1 MYSRS
6 TLSHSDAMSAVELF
20 EQGFTAKSVT
30 IALGLAAA
38 PVQMLYE
45 RWQLRGKGALVTRE
59 RRQYDFEIKLEI
71 VLRHI
76 KGESGRSLCEEF
88 DLPGPSTVANWTS
101 IYRRDGEDGLRPKPR
116 GRPPA
121 VGKAST
127 AESEAE
133 ALRRE
138 NERLRVEVAYLGKL
152 RALKSQERR

>member
-6 TLSHSDAMSAVELF
+6 TLSLSDAVSAVELF

-30 IALGLAAA
+30 IALDLAAA

-59 RRQYDFEIKLEI
+59 RRRYDFELKLEI

-76 KGESGRSLCEEF
+76 RGESGRSLCEEF
-88 DLPGPSTVANWTS
+88 DLPSPSTVANWTG
-101 IYRRDGEDGLRPKPR
+101 IYRRDGEEGLRPKPR

-121 VGKAST
+121 IRRAPR
-127 AESEAE
+127 AESETE

-138 NERLRVEVAYLGKL
+138 NEWLRAEVAYLGKL